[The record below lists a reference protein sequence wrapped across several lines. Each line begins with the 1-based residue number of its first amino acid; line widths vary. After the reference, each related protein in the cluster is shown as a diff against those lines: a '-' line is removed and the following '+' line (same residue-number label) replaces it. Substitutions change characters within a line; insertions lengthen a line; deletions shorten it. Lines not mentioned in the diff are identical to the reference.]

1 MATIRGNRVF
11 TVIALALVGAFILVA
26 FHSSFAQ
33 GKKKISWSAKAEN
46 TKITV
51 QQMLEIPDLPGHVIR
66 ITEFRRTWPD
76 GGAPTMEGQKV
87 VEEIARGF
95 IDVIAGNGRG
105 WGYSQW
111 RFESG
116 DLLFAEYQNSVQTVV
131 NPDRSRKTTFMGTY
145 VTTGGTGRLKGIKGL
160 GRFAG
165 VGELDAEGK
174 AIRNEYSAEG
184 EYWFEK

>member
-1 MATIRGNRVF
+1 MGTVLGKHIF
-11 TVIALALVGAFILVA
+11 TVIVMALIGASVLVTAHNG
-26 FHSSFAQ
+26 SAQ
-33 GKKKISWSAKAEN
+33 ERKKIAWAAKAEN

-51 QQMLEIPDLPGHVIR
+51 QQMLEIPDIPGHVIR

-76 GGAPTMEGQKV
+76 GGAPSMEGQKV

-95 IDVIAGNGRG
+95 TDVIAGNGRG
-105 WGYSQW
+105 WGYTQW

-131 NPDRSRKTTFMGTY
+131 NPDRSRKTTFTGTY